1 MFAPSLRCI
10 DSESPS
16 DTASC
21 FSGVEGDRCATV
33 ALADLAALLAISLPV
48 PPSIGCITFPVRRIK
63 PGETLHRAGDK
74 FASIHVVRSGCFK
87 SVSVDTGGTEAVLGF
102 PMGGD
107 VVGLDGFDSGR
118 YAADVVALDMS
129 TVAVVPFERLAQLA
143 RQHPCIEH
151 LLYSL
156 FSRELTH
163 NQGMFWLL
171 GKLTA
176 EARLATFLLELA
188 ERFGRLGYSRTSFTL
203 RMTRQE
209 IGSFLGLKLETV
221 SRTLSAFAAAHLIE
235 VDRRAVTLCNVA
247 GLRRILEPQTQVCV
261 NHNGSNTRRASS
273 GFVREQ
279 RWLAPMALAA

>member
-1 MFAPSLRCI
+1 MLAPSLRCI

-16 DTASC
+16 DTASRL
-21 FSGVEGDRCATV
+21 SGVHSDRCTTV
-33 ALADLAALLAISLPV
+33 TLADLAALLAIPLQV
-48 PPSIGCITFPVRRIK
+48 PPSVGYITFPVRRIK
-63 PGETLHRAGDK
+63 PGDTLHRAGDK
-74 FASIHVVRSGCFK
+74 FSSIHVVRSGCFK
-87 SVSVDTGGTEAVLGF
+87 SVSVDAGGTEAVLGF

-129 TVAVVPFERLAQLA
+129 TVAVVPFERLTQLA
-143 RQHPCIEH
+143 REHPCIEH

-163 NQGMFWLL
+163 SQGMFWLL
-171 GKLTA
+171 GKLSA
-176 EARLATFLLELA
+176 DARIATFLLELA

-221 SRTLSAFAAAHLIE
+221 SRTLSAFAAMHLIE
-235 VDRRAVTLCNVA
+235 VDRRAVTLCDIA
-247 GLRRILEPQTQVCV
+247 GLRRILEPLTQGCA
-261 NHNGSNTRRASS
+261 NHNSGNARRAGSVS
-273 GFVREQ
+273 TRDQ